1 MVEWAEAFRKV
12 IKEDEVKSLVTMDWW
27 DGCEPKEMT
36 YPDISIV
43 TTCMDRLDDLK
54 QTLPQNMFDNSDY
67 KGRLE
72 FVLLDYG
79 SKRDDI
85 EEWVLK
91 ELGAYIESGMLVL
104 YRTGEPKGYSMAHS
118 RNIAFRLATGK
129 IVNSVD
135 ADNLIM
141 PGFANRIAM
150 LATCQPSRAVFVKG
164 RRLIHGRLGFYKD
177 EFINELGGYDEEL
190 LGYGAEDHD
199 ILYRACGLGY
209 KLMWFGGQH
218 YEGIPSKKHQVTNF
232 ENKEWRYTE
241 KRNKWQSFF
250 NIYYKFWK
258 ANRYRPM
265 GRTTVVK
272 NFGEEVIIL

>member
-12 IKEDEVKSLVTMDWW
+12 IREDEVKSLITMDWW
-27 DGCEPKEMT
+27 DGKEPVEMT

-43 TTCMDRLDDLK
+43 TTCMNRLNDLN
-54 QTLPQNMFDNSDY
+54 QTLERNIVDNLDY
-67 KGRLE
+67 PGKLE
-72 FVLLDYG
+72 FVVLDYNTT
-79 SKRDDI
+79 KDDLAGWI
-85 EEWVLK
+85 RTVMEKYLSSGVLV
-91 ELGAYIESGMLVL
+91 Y
-104 YRTGEPKGYSMAHS
+104 YRTEEPKGYSMAHS
-118 RNIAFRLATGK
+118 RNVAFRLAKGR

-135 ADNLIM
+135 SDNLIK
-141 PGFANRIAM
+141 PGFASKIAM
-150 LATCQPSRAVFVKG
+150 LATCQPQKAVFVKG

-177 EFINELGGYDEEL
+177 EFINELGGYDEEF

-218 YEGIPSKKHQVTNF
+218 YEGIPSKKHQTANF

-265 GRTTVVK
+265 GKTVVTK
-272 NFGEEVIIL
+272 NFGEEVIEL